1 MSVRRSV
8 LAGAA
13 GKVAGKAAGK
23 VARKAAKKKVATK
36 NTAATKAAEE
46 FASGKGEAAA
56 SGNNDAAAKRVVVK
70 SYTRARTPRKR
81 SAVERLNDR
90 PPPMADPLPP
100 PSSPGLELIARV
112 SRAIERELMQ
122 IERIVG
128 GHRVP
133 IAQRSEA
140 ERRARTLA
148 SLARTLNEV
157 KRLRA
162 EEEKPKAADD
172 DAVPRDLDEFRRE
185 LSRRLALMDAAAAP
199 LPAGGDE

>member
-1 MSVRRSV
+1 MQIERIVGGHRVPIAQRSEAERRARTLASLARTLNEVKRLRAEEEKPKHMSVRRSV

-46 FASGKGEAAA
+46 FASGKAEAAA

-100 PSSPGLELIARV
+100 PGTPTTTRTMTDGHSAQHAARDPPGN
-112 SRAIERELMQ
+112 REL
-122 IERIVG
+122 
-128 GHRVP
+128 
-133 IAQRSEA
+133 
-140 ERRARTLA
+140 
-148 SLARTLNEV
+148 
-157 KRLRA
+157 
-162 EEEKPKAADD
+162 
-172 DAVPRDLDEFRRE
+172 
-185 LSRRLALMDAAAAP
+185 
-199 LPAGGDE
+199 

>member
-13 GKVAGKAAGK
+13 GKVAK
-23 VARKAAKKKVATK
+23 KAAKKKVATK
-36 NTAATKAAEE
+36 KTAATKADNE
-46 FASGKGEAAA
+46 SA
-56 SGNNDAAAKRVVVK
+56 SGNGEVATSGTNDAVAKPVVVK

-81 SAVERLNDR
+81 SAVDRLNDR

-112 SRAIERELMQ
+112 SRAIEHELMQ

-128 GHRVP
+128 GHHVP
-133 IAQRSEA
+133 VKQRSEA

-162 EEEKPKAADD
+162 EEAKPKAADD

-199 LPAGGDE
+199 LSAGGDERK